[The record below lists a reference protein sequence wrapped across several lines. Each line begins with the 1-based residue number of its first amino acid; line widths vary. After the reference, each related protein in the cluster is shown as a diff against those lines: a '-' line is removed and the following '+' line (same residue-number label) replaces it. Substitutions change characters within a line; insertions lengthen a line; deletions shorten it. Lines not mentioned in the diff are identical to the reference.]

1 MAKTLNQN
9 QGAILNRFQRN
20 FPLVPRP
27 FAEMAN
33 ELGLSE
39 DVVLSEI
46 VDLRSQDIIGR
57 VGATVRPNRAGS
69 STLVAI
75 AVPEDRLE
83 QVAEIVSAQPEVN
96 HNYERE
102 HKFNLWF
109 VVTTGNAAALADVLR
124 RIEALTGLP
133 VLNLPL
139 ETPYHIDLGF
149 AV

>member
-1 MAKTLNQN
+1 M
-9 QGAILNRFQRN
+9 
-20 FPLVPRP
+20 
-27 FAEMAN
+27 
-33 ELGLSE
+33 
-39 DVVLSEI
+39 
-46 VDLRSQDIIGR
+46 
-57 VGATVRPNRAGS
+57 
-69 STLVAI
+69 
-75 AVPEDRLE
+75 AVPKDRLE
-83 QVAEIVSAQPEVN
+83 QIAEIVSAQPEVN